1 MELQPSILHLL
12 FVGIPALVRLTAL
25 AFTLPLI
32 SSRNVPVRLRVA
44 FSVVLACLVVPM
56 LVLHS
61 AHDAPVFDL
70 RWVTSLIHEALIGAS
85 MGLAA
90 QVLLAAASVTG
101 STIESLCGLTFGLP
115 DDSAQQE
122 NGSVLARLFWWTA
135 VAVFIAAG
143 GANAMTS
150 GVIDSFQIWPPGTAS
165 YDQGMLEF
173 FGMALGNCFEFGL
186 RAAIP
191 GLAAL
196 MVAAAVLGIAQ
207 RNCPQLGGMQVGLG
221 LKAICGLLVTSLL
234 LLSTPWLVN
243 NGFEDS
249 WSQIQE
255 FVFQDRG

>member
-1 MELQPSILHLL
+1 MEIQPSIEPLL
-12 FVGIPALVRLTAL
+12 FAGIPALVRLTAL

-32 SSRNVPVRLRVA
+32 SSRNVPVRLRIA
-44 FSVVLACLVVPM
+44 FAIVLAVLIVPM
-56 LVLHS
+56 LAANSEQV
-61 AHDAPVFDL
+61 APVFDL
-70 RWVTSLIHEALIGAS
+70 PWAMSLIHEALIGAS

-90 QVLLAAASVTG
+90 QVLLAAAQVTG

-115 DDSAQQE
+115 DETGEQE

-143 GANAMTS
+143 GATAMMA
-150 GVIDSFQIWPPGTAS
+150 GVIESFQVWPPGSAS
-165 YDQGMLEF
+165 FDRGMLEF
-173 FGMALGNCFEFGL
+173 FTMALGNCFEFGL
-186 RAAIP
+186 RAALP

-234 LLSTPWLVN
+234 LMSTPWLVI
-243 NGFEDS
+243 NGFDQS
-249 WSQIQE
+249 WSQLQE
-255 FVFQDRG
+255 FVFRAGG